1 MAWSAVPL
9 VDCTQIEFATG
20 SRCAVAGV
28 RVRVLEQAIELTLIW
43 RLRCGDFGTVQDVE
57 IFSRQA
63 VWGFPHVNLGV
74 IMARRTI
81 EVRKPRD
88 IGDAIR
94 AVREARGI
102 SQEDLAHANAYDRFY
117 LYRLEAGRS
126 TVYITRLLR
135 TLKSLGITLSVTF
148 DTGEPAAG
156 DGR

>member
-1 MAWSAVPL
+1 M
-9 VDCTQIEFATG
+9 FATG
-20 SRCAVAGV
+20 SRCVVAGV
-28 RVRVLEQAIELTLIW
+28 RVLEQEAGRRADSHLK
-43 RLRCGDFGTVQDVE
+43 V
-57 IFSRQA
+57 A
-63 VWGFPHVNLGV
+63 VWGFSHRAGCGDILTSSDVGISSRKLGV
-74 IMARRTI
+74 VMARRTI

-102 SQEDLAHANAYDRFY
+102 SQEDLAQANAYDRFY

-156 DGR
+156 DGRSDG